1 MNILEYF
8 SNHSL
13 DNSEI
18 IPPYVLAEAGVN
30 HGGDLEIAKRLV
42 REAAEGGANGI
53 KFQTYKAETIA
64 SRNSPAYWDLS
75 EEPTTSQFELFK
87 KYDKFGENEFRILA
101 EECIKNRIDFLS
113 TPFEID
119 SANYLAPL
127 MDAFKVSSSDI
138 TNKPFLQHIA
148 TFGKPII
155 LSTGASNIDEIKE
168 ALEWIR
174 PSGIPVALLHC
185 VLSYPTS
192 DEDANLGMIVD
203 LQRRFPNYLIGYS
216 DHTLPK
222 DMKTIETAVLLGAS
236 LIEKHFTHD
245 KSLPGNDHYHAM
257 DKKDLKTFRLNWSR
271 IESLIGSSIKTDI
284 SAERAAR
291 REARRSIVLARDL
304 PEGHCIESED
314 LTFKRPAHGICPK
327 YWDEVIGEV
336 LKVPVS
342 ADECLQW
349 EMIGKTQ
356 EVPSNA

>member
-8 SNHSL
+8 SNHSPN
-13 DNSEI
+13 NSEI

-30 HGGDLEIAKRLV
+30 HEGDLEIAKRLV
-42 REAAEGGANGI
+42 REAAEGGADGI

-113 TPFEID
+113 TPFDID

-168 ALEWIR
+168 ALEWIN
-174 PSGIPVALLHC
+174 PSGIPVSLLHC

-203 LQRRFPNYLIGYS
+203 LQRRFPDYLIGYS

-222 DMKTIETAVLLGAS
+222 DMRAIETAVLLGAS

-271 IESLIGSSIKTDI
+271 IESLIGSSRKIDVP
-284 SAERAAR
+284 AERAAR
-291 REARRSIVLARDL
+291 RDARRSIIVTRDL
-304 PEGHCIESED
+304 PAGHRLQPED
-314 LTFKRPAHGICPK
+314 LTFKRPAHGISPK
-327 YWDEVIGEV
+327 YWDEVIGKILFVDVKEDDI
-336 LKVPVS
+336 LR
-342 ADECLQW
+342 W
-349 EMIGKTQ
+349 EMLNRSEKG
-356 EVPSNA
+356 

>member
-8 SNHSL
+8 SSHSQKS
-13 DNSEI
+13 SETA
-18 IPPYVLAEAGVN
+18 PPYILAEAGVN
-30 HGGDLEIAKRLV
+30 HEGDLELGKRLV
-42 REAAEGGANGI
+42 REAAEGGADGI

-101 EECIKNRIDFLS
+101 EECSKHRIDFLS
-113 TPFEID
+113 TPFDLD

-138 TNKPFLQHIA
+138 TNKPFLKHLA
-148 TFGKPII
+148 SFGKPIV
-155 LSTGASNIDEIKE
+155 LSTGASRVEEIEE
-168 ALEWIR
+168 ALGWIS
-174 PSGIPVALLHC
+174 PSGVPVALLHC
-185 VLSYPTS
+185 VLSYPTA

-203 LQRRFPNYLIGYS
+203 LRRLFPDYLIGYS

-222 DMKTIETAVLLGAS
+222 DMRAIETAVLLGAG

-257 DKKDLKTFRLNWSR
+257 DKEDLRTFRSNWSR
-271 IESLIGSSIKTDI
+271 LESLIGSSSKRDI
-284 SAERAAR
+284 PAELSAR

-304 PEGHCIESED
+304 PAGHRLKTED
-314 LTFKRPAHGICPK
+314 LTFKRPAHGISPK
-327 YWDEVIGEV
+327 HWDDVIDEVLRIAVKE
-336 LKVPVS
+336 
-342 ADECLQW
+342 DYCLQW
-349 EMIGKTQ
+349 DMFEKKPK
-356 EVPSNA
+356 ESSDS